1 MNNEYVKKPP
11 LGAMPAWF
19 GAARRISELANAIN
33 RTATDY
39 SDGDEYRMKNWAKEI
54 MMECDILS
62 NFPLGSPGQEEINI
76 PASLFHAFNNQNQK
90 ESDGDAN
97 A

>member
-11 LGAMPAWF
+11 LGATPAWL
-19 GAARRISELANAIN
+19 GATRRIVELAKAIN

-39 SDGDEYRMKNWAKEI
+39 SAGDEYRMKNWAKEI
-54 MMECDILS
+54 MMQCDILS
-62 NFPLGSPGQEEINI
+62 DFPPGSEPKVPI
-76 PASLFHAFNNQNQK
+76 PAMLFHALNNQNQK

>member
-11 LGAMPAWF
+11 LGAMPAWL
-19 GAARRISELANAIN
+19 GATRRIVELAKAID
-33 RTATDY
+33 RTATEY

-54 MMECDILS
+54 MIQCDILS
-62 NFPLGSPGQEEINI
+62 DFPPGSEPIVPI
-76 PASLFHAFNNQNQK
+76 PAMLFHAFDNQNQK

>member
-11 LGAMPAWF
+11 LRVMPAWF
-19 GAARRISELANAIN
+19 GAARRISELAEAIN

-54 MMECDILS
+54 MMQCDILS
-62 NFPLGSPGQEEINI
+62 DFPPGSEPIVPI
-76 PASLFHAFNNQNQK
+76 PAMLFHSFNNQNQK